1 MGRLD
6 GKVAVITGGT
16 SGIGEATVELFVAEG
31 ARVMIVGR
39 NADKG
44 AEMVAALGGNARFHR
59 ADVRAE
65 AEIQAAIEAAVQAFG
80 GLHILFN
87 NPGGGPEIADSV
99 VSAITSIVNGTRQDV
114 TTRTAPDAMEMRLPP
129 MRTTADFVKA
139 VTPLDEAPDAPM
151 GFERMD
157 ETTFYAVAPSTR
169 VTFRVDFYNDFQPG
183 ARVAQLFRTTIVV
196 LGRAGTEVDRRPVFI
211 IVPASDANVPG

>member
-1 MGRLD
+1 MHNYSNLRAAMLRRGAYFVGIDVGMTRDTYVQSEQLARDTGTLDAMGRP
-6 GKVAVITGGT
+6 
-16 SGIGEATVELFVAEG
+16 
-31 ARVMIVGR
+31 IV
-39 NADKG
+39 
-44 AEMVAALGGNARFHR
+44 
-59 ADVRAE
+59 
-65 AEIQAAIEAAVQAFG
+65 
-80 GLHILFN
+80 FN

-139 VTPLDEAPDAPM
+139 VTPLRAAPDAPM